1 MVSLTVSSDSN
12 SQNKPIDSGAVLFK
26 QVPSIARYPNF
37 LRKFLVFTLQWL
49 ISERRIN
56 EFLSK
61 HALTR
66 DFDFID
72 QVFQLLQTDCTVRHS
87 DLENIPADGRV
98 IIVANHPLGGLDG
111 LALLRLVSSV
121 RRDVRIVVNELLL
134 NITQLNN
141 LSLPVDAMGGETRK
155 ADISRIRDA
164 LNNDEA
170 VIIFPSGEVSRA
182 SPKGIRDRKWLP
194 GFIQLAKTTRAPVL
208 PVHIKARNSN
218 LFYAVSRI
226 SRPLSMLMLPR
237 EMLGFRGQIK
247 FTIGQMIAPKA
258 IESLPFS
265 RKKRASLLREHLWRI
280 GVGKKP
286 LFDTETSIIHPQ
298 NRQAIRAELKQAEI
312 LGQTSDNKTI
322 LLFDYRDNS
331 VVLDEIGRL
340 REITFRAV
348 GEGTGRRKDT
358 DHFDQYYRHLILWD
372 EKDLEIVGAY
382 RMGEIWKWPHHDS
395 ALLYSSSLFDYSDT
409 ATTLFD
415 GGLELGRSFVQPQ
428 YWGKLSLDY
437 LWQGIGAY
445 LARHPDVT
453 YLFGPVSLSQNLP
466 KKALDLLVSHY
477 GSHYPDPQNLASAK
491 KPYVVD
497 VGPTASCT
505 GPQDT
510 ENAATAFVDLRAQLD
525 FLGVKIPTLY
535 KQYAEVCLPGGT
547 RFCGFNIDE
556 NFGYC
561 VDGLVVVD
569 LDQLKPKKRD
579 RYITRHK
586 ISQHRPT
593 PFNKVQS

>member
-1 MVSLTVSSDSN
+1 MDSLAVSSDTT
-12 SQNKPIDSGAVLFK
+12 SQNKPIDSGAILLE
-26 QVPSIARYPNF
+26 QMPSIARYPKL
-37 LRKFLVFTLQWL
+37 LRRLLLLTLQWL
-49 ISERRIN
+49 ICERRIN
-56 EFLSK
+56 RFLSQ
-61 HALTR
+61 HAMTR
-66 DFDFID
+66 DFDFVD
-72 QVFQLLQTDCTVRHS
+72 QVFQLVPTDCTVRHS
-87 DLENIPADGRV
+87 DLENIPARGRV

-141 LSLPVDAMGGETRK
+141 LFLPVDAMGGETRK
-155 ADISRIRDA
+155 ADISRILDA

-182 SPKGIRDRKWLP
+182 GPKGIRDRKWLP
-194 GFIQLAKTTRAPVL
+194 GFIQLAKTAYAPVL

-218 LFYAVSRI
+218 LFYVVSRI

-237 EMLGFRGQIK
+237 EMLGFGGQMK
-247 FTIGQMIAPKA
+247 FTIGQMIAPNA

-265 RKKRASLLREHLWRI
+265 RKKRASLLSEHLWRI

-286 LFDTETSIIHPQ
+286 LFDTETSIIRPQ
-298 NRQAIRAELKQAEI
+298 DRQTIRAELKQAEI
-312 LGQTSDNKTI
+312 LGQTSDNKII

-372 EKDLEIVGAY
+372 DNDLEIVGAY
-382 RMGEIWKWPHHDS
+382 RLGEIWKWPQRDS

-445 LARHPDVT
+445 LARHTDVK

-466 KKALDLLVSHY
+466 KKARDLLVSHY
-477 GSHYPDPQNLASAK
+477 GSHYPDPENLASAK

-497 VGPTASCT
+497 VGPTVSMT

-510 ENAATAFVDLRAQLD
+510 ENAAAAFVNMRAQLD

-535 KQYAEVCLPGGT
+535 KQYAEVCSPGGT
-547 RFCGFNIDE
+547 RFCCFNIDE

-569 LDQLKPKKRD
+569 LDHLKPKKRE

-586 ISQHRPT
+586 ISQDSPT
-593 PFNKVQS
+593 AIQ

>member
-1 MVSLTVSSDSN
+1 MDSLAVSSDTT
-12 SQNKPIDSGAVLFK
+12 SQNKPIDSGAILLE
-26 QVPSIARYPNF
+26 QMPSIARYPKL
-37 LRKFLVFTLQWL
+37 LRRLLLLTLQWL
-49 ISERRIN
+49 ICERRIN
-56 EFLSK
+56 RFLSQ
-61 HALTR
+61 HAMTR
-66 DFDFID
+66 DFDFVD
-72 QVFQLLQTDCTVRHS
+72 QVFQLVPTDCTVRHS
-87 DLENIPADGRV
+87 DLENIPARGRV

-141 LSLPVDAMGGETRK
+141 LFLPVDAMGGETRK
-155 ADISRIRDA
+155 ADISRILDA

-182 SPKGIRDRKWLP
+182 GPKGIRDRKWLP
-194 GFIQLAKTTRAPVL
+194 GFIQLAKTAYAPVL

-218 LFYAVSRI
+218 LFYVVSRI

-237 EMLGFRGQIK
+237 EMLGFGGQMK
-247 FTIGQMIAPKA
+247 FTIGQMIAPNA

-265 RKKRASLLREHLWRI
+265 RKKRASLLSEHLWRI

-286 LFDTETSIIHPQ
+286 LFDTETSIIRPQ
-298 NRQAIRAELKQAEI
+298 DRQTIRAELKQAEI
-312 LGQTSDNKTI
+312 LGQTSDNKII

-372 EKDLEIVGAY
+372 DNDLEIVGAY
-382 RMGEIWKWPHHDS
+382 RLGEIWKWPQRDS

-409 ATTLFD
+409 ATKLFE

-445 LARHPDVT
+445 LARHTDVK

-466 KKALDLLVSHY
+466 KKARDLLVSHY
-477 GSHYPDPQNLASAK
+477 GSHYPDPENLASAK

-497 VGPTASCT
+497 VGPTVSMT

-510 ENAATAFVDLRAQLD
+510 ENAAAAFVNMRAQLD

-547 RFCGFNIDE
+547 RFCCFNIDE

-569 LDQLKPKKRD
+569 LDHLKPKKRE

-586 ISQHRPT
+586 ISQDSPT
-593 PFNKVQS
+593 AIQ

>member
-1 MVSLTVSSDSN
+1 MDSLAVSSDTT
-12 SQNKPIDSGAVLFK
+12 SQNKPIDSGAILLE
-26 QVPSIARYPNF
+26 QMPSIARYPKL
-37 LRKFLVFTLQWL
+37 LRRLLLLTLQWL
-49 ISERRIN
+49 ICERRIN
-56 EFLSK
+56 RFLSQ
-61 HALTR
+61 HAMTR
-66 DFDFID
+66 DFDFVD
-72 QVFQLLQTDCTVRHS
+72 QVFQLVPTDCTVRHS
-87 DLENIPADGRV
+87 DLENIPARGRV

-141 LSLPVDAMGGETRK
+141 LFLPVDAMGGETRK
-155 ADISRIRDA
+155 ADISRILDA

-182 SPKGIRDRKWLP
+182 GPKGIRDRKWLP
-194 GFIQLAKTTRAPVL
+194 GFIQLAKTAYAPVL

-218 LFYAVSRI
+218 LFYVVSRI

-237 EMLGFRGQIK
+237 EMLGFGGQMK
-247 FTIGQMIAPKA
+247 FTIGQMITPKA

-265 RKKRASLLREHLWRI
+265 RKKRASLLSEHLWSI

-286 LFDTETSIIHPQ
+286 LYDTETTIIPPQ
-298 NRQAIRAELKQAEI
+298 YRPTIRAELKQAEI
-312 LGQTSDNKTI
+312 LGRTSDNKTI

-372 EKDLEIVGAY
+372 DNDLEIVGAY
-382 RMGEIWKWPHHDS
+382 RLGEIWKWPQRDS

-409 ATTLFD
+409 ATKLFE

-445 LARHPDVT
+445 LARHTDVK

-466 KKALDLLVSHY
+466 KKARDLLVSHY
-477 GSHYPDPQNLASAK
+477 GSHYPDPENLASAK

-497 VGPTASCT
+497 VGPTVSMT

-510 ENAATAFVDLRAQLD
+510 ENAAAAFVNMRAQLD

-547 RFCGFNIDE
+547 RFCCFNIDE

-569 LDQLKPKKRD
+569 LDHLKPKKRE

-586 ISQHRPT
+586 ISQDSPT
-593 PFNKVQS
+593 AIQ

>member
-1 MVSLTVSSDSN
+1 MDSLAVSSDTT
-12 SQNKPIDSGAVLFK
+12 SQNKPIDSGAILLE
-26 QVPSIARYPNF
+26 QMPSIARYPKL
-37 LRKFLVFTLQWL
+37 LRRLLLLTLQWL
-49 ISERRIN
+49 ICERRIN
-56 EFLSK
+56 RFLSQ
-61 HALTR
+61 HAMTR
-66 DFDFID
+66 DFDFVD
-72 QVFQLLQTDCTVRHS
+72 QVFQLVPTDCTVRHS
-87 DLENIPADGRV
+87 DLENIPARGRV

-141 LSLPVDAMGGETRK
+141 LFLPVDAMGGETRK
-155 ADISRIRDA
+155 ADISRILDA

-182 SPKGIRDRKWLP
+182 GPKGIRDRKWLP
-194 GFIQLAKTTRAPVL
+194 GFIQLAKTAYAPVL

-218 LFYAVSRI
+218 LFYVVSRI

-237 EMLGFRGQIK
+237 EMLGFGGQMK
-247 FTIGQMIAPKA
+247 FTIGQMITPKA

-265 RKKRASLLREHLWRI
+265 RKKRASLLSEHLWRI

-286 LFDTETSIIHPQ
+286 LFDTETSIIRPQ
-298 NRQAIRAELKQAEI
+298 DRQTIRAELKQAEI
-312 LGQTSDNKTI
+312 LGRTSDNKTI

-372 EKDLEIVGAY
+372 DNDLEIVGAY
-382 RMGEIWKWPHHDS
+382 RLGEIWKWPQRDS

-409 ATTLFD
+409 ATKLFE

-445 LARHPDVT
+445 LARHTDVK

-466 KKALDLLVSHY
+466 KKARDLLVSHY
-477 GSHYPDPQNLASAK
+477 GSHYQDPENLASAK

-497 VGPTASCT
+497 VGPTVSMT

-510 ENAATAFVDLRAQLD
+510 ENAAAAFVNMRAQLD

-547 RFCGFNIDE
+547 RFCCFNIDE

-569 LDQLKPKKRD
+569 LDHLKPKKRE

-586 ISQHRPT
+586 ISLDPPT
-593 PFNKVQS
+593 AIQ

>member
-1 MVSLTVSSDSN
+1 MDSLAVSSDTT
-12 SQNKPIDSGAVLFK
+12 SQNKPIDSGAILLE
-26 QVPSIARYPNF
+26 QMPSIARYPKL
-37 LRKFLVFTLQWL
+37 LRRLLLLTLQWL
-49 ISERRIN
+49 ICERRIN
-56 EFLSK
+56 RFLSQ
-61 HALTR
+61 HAMTR
-66 DFDFID
+66 DFDFVD
-72 QVFQLLQTDCTVRHS
+72 QVFQLVQTDCTVRHS
-87 DLENIPADGRV
+87 DLENIPARGRV

-141 LSLPVDAMGGETRK
+141 LFLPVDAMGGETRK
-155 ADISRIRDA
+155 ADISRILDA

-182 SPKGIRDRKWLP
+182 GPKGIRDRKWLP
-194 GFIQLAKTTRAPVL
+194 GFIQLAKTAYAPVL

-218 LFYAVSRI
+218 LFYVVSRI

-237 EMLGFRGQIK
+237 EMLGFGGQMK
-247 FTIGQMIAPKA
+247 FTIGQMIAPNA

-265 RKKRASLLREHLWRI
+265 RKKRASLLSEHLWRI

-286 LFDTETSIIHPQ
+286 LFDTETSIIRPQ
-298 NRQAIRAELKQAEI
+298 DRQTIRAELKQAEI
-312 LGQTSDNKTI
+312 LGQTSDNKII

-372 EKDLEIVGAY
+372 DNDLEIVGAY
-382 RMGEIWKWPHHDS
+382 RLGEIWKWPQRDS

-445 LARHPDVT
+445 LARHTDVK

-466 KKALDLLVSHY
+466 KKARDLLVSHY
-477 GSHYPDPQNLASAK
+477 GSHYQDPENLASAK

-497 VGPTASCT
+497 VGPTVSMT

-510 ENAATAFVDLRAQLD
+510 ENAAAAFVNMRAQLD

-547 RFCGFNIDE
+547 RFCCFNIDE

-569 LDQLKPKKRD
+569 LDHLKPKKRE

-586 ISQHRPT
+586 ISQDSPT
-593 PFNKVQS
+593 AIQ

>member
-1 MVSLTVSSDSN
+1 MKRMDSLAVSSDTT
-12 SQNKPIDSGAVLFK
+12 SQNKPIDSGAILLE
-26 QVPSIARYPNF
+26 QMPSIARYPKL
-37 LRKFLVFTLQWL
+37 LRRLLLLTLQWL
-49 ISERRIN
+49 ICERRIN
-56 EFLSK
+56 RFLSQ
-61 HALTR
+61 HAMTR
-66 DFDFID
+66 DFDFVD
-72 QVFQLLQTDCTVRHS
+72 QVFQLVPTDCTVRHS
-87 DLENIPADGRV
+87 DLENIPARGRV

-141 LSLPVDAMGGETRK
+141 LFLPVDAMGGETRK
-155 ADISRIRDA
+155 ADISRILDA

-182 SPKGIRDRKWLP
+182 GPKGIRDRKWLP
-194 GFIQLAKTTRAPVL
+194 GFIQLAKTAYAPVL

-218 LFYAVSRI
+218 LFYVVSRI

-237 EMLGFRGQIK
+237 EMLGFGGQMK
-247 FTIGQMIAPKA
+247 FTIGQMITPKA

-265 RKKRASLLREHLWRI
+265 RKKRASLLSEHLWRI

-286 LFDTETSIIHPQ
+286 LFDTETSIIRPQ
-298 NRQAIRAELKQAEI
+298 DRQTIRAELKQAEI
-312 LGQTSDNKTI
+312 LGQTSDNKII

-372 EKDLEIVGAY
+372 DNDLEIVGAY
-382 RMGEIWKWPHHDS
+382 RLGEIWKWPQRDS

-445 LARHPDVT
+445 LARHTDVK

-466 KKALDLLVSHY
+466 KKARDLLVSHY
-477 GSHYPDPQNLASAK
+477 GSHYPDPENLASAK

-497 VGPTASCT
+497 VGPTVSMT

-510 ENAATAFVDLRAQLD
+510 ENAAAAFVNMRAQLD

-547 RFCGFNIDE
+547 RFCCFNIDK

-569 LDQLKPKKRD
+569 LDHLKPKKRE

-586 ISQHRPT
+586 ISLDPPT
-593 PFNKVQS
+593 AIQ

>member
-1 MVSLTVSSDSN
+1 MDSLAVSSDTT
-12 SQNKPIDSGAVLFK
+12 SQNKPIDSGAILLE
-26 QVPSIARYPNF
+26 QMPSIARYPKL
-37 LRKFLVFTLQWL
+37 LRRLLLLTLQWL
-49 ISERRIN
+49 ICERRIN
-56 EFLSK
+56 RFLSQ
-61 HALTR
+61 HAMTR
-66 DFDFID
+66 DFDFVD
-72 QVFQLLQTDCTVRHS
+72 QVFQLVPTDCTVRHS
-87 DLENIPADGRV
+87 DLENIPARGRV

-141 LSLPVDAMGGETRK
+141 LFLPVDAMGGETRK
-155 ADISRIRDA
+155 ADISRILDA

-182 SPKGIRDRKWLP
+182 GPKGIRDRKWLP
-194 GFIQLAKTTRAPVL
+194 GFIQLAKTAYAPVL

-218 LFYAVSRI
+218 LFYVVSRI

-237 EMLGFRGQIK
+237 EMLGFGGQMK
-247 FTIGQMIAPKA
+247 FTIGQMIAPNA

-265 RKKRASLLREHLWRI
+265 RKKRASLLSEHLWRI

-286 LFDTETSIIHPQ
+286 LFDTETSIIRPQ
-298 NRQAIRAELKQAEI
+298 DRQTIRAELKQAEI

-372 EKDLEIVGAY
+372 DNDLEIVGAY
-382 RMGEIWKWPHHDS
+382 RLGEIWKWPQRDS

-409 ATTLFD
+409 ATKLFE

-445 LARHPDVT
+445 LARHTDVK

-466 KKALDLLVSHY
+466 KKARDLLVSHY
-477 GSHYPDPQNLASAK
+477 GSHYPDPENLASAK

-497 VGPTASCT
+497 VGPTVSMT

-510 ENAATAFVDLRAQLD
+510 ENAAAAFVNMRAQLD

-547 RFCGFNIDE
+547 RFCCFNIDE

-569 LDQLKPKKRD
+569 LDHLKPKKRE

-586 ISQHRPT
+586 ISQDSPT
-593 PFNKVQS
+593 AIQ